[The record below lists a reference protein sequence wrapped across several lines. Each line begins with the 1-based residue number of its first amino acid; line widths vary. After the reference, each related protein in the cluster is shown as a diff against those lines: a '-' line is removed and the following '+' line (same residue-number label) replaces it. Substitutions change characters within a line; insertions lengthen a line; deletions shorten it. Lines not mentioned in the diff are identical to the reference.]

1 MKNQRWFWGVVTA
14 ASLGLGGVALAQGL
28 DNPSRTG
35 PGTSGVAPGTD
46 QYGNM
51 PSPGA
56 PSSPSTRMG
65 KLNDQSQ
72 SGVIDDVNTPAPTAT
87 PPAGDMANGMD
98 KGNPASNENAANTP
112 NDDAHLVAKLH
123 QVNQMEITVG
133 KLAENQAQSKAAR
146 DFGARL
152 VKDHQAA
159 DKKVMSYADKTGI
172 DANAMPQ
179 AGSDEDAKMQEKVD
193 HLRNLTGANFDREFA
208 NMMAD
213 GHRQVIDEVTSAK
226 STVTDPKLK
235 TLLGQLLPT
244 LQKHYQIAQGLVSKS
259 QNNVSSDQ
267 ETGTTPKSTQGRR
280 GTSGGST
287 R

>member
-1 MKNQRWFWGVVTA
+1 MKNRRWFWGVVTA
-14 ASLGLGGVALAQGL
+14 ASLALGGWAFAQGP

-35 PGTSGVAPGTD
+35 PGTSGSAPGTD

-65 KLNDQSQ
+65 KLNDQNP
-72 SGVIDDVNTPAPTAT
+72 SGVIDDVNSPAPAAAPPAAAAT
-87 PPAGDMANGMD
+87 PSGDTANGM
-98 KGNPASNENAANTP
+98 GSANAANAAS
-112 NDDAHLVAKLH
+112 DDAHLVAKLH

-146 DFGARL
+146 DFGAKL
-152 VKDHQAA
+152 VRDHQVA
-159 DKKVMSYADKTGI
+159 DKKLMSYADKTGI

-179 AGSDEDAKMQEKVD
+179 AGSDEDAQMQEKVD
-193 HLRNLTGANFDREFA
+193 HLRNLTGADFDREFA
-208 NMMAD
+208 TMMSD

-235 TLLGQLLPT
+235 SLLGQLLPT
-244 LQKHYQIAQGLVSKS
+244 LQKHYQTAQSLVSKT
-259 QNNVSSDQ
+259 QNVSSDQ
-267 ETGTTPKSTQGRR
+267 ETGTTPKSVQGRH
-280 GTSGGST
+280 GSGST
-287 R
+287 H

>member
-1 MKNQRWFWGVVTA
+1 VVTA
-14 ASLGLGGVALAQGL
+14 GSLAALGGWALAQGP

-46 QYGNM
+46 EYGNM

-65 KLNDQSQ
+65 KLNDQPH
-72 SGVIDDVNTPAPTAT
+72 SGAIDDVNSPAPTAT
-87 PPAGDMANGMD
+87 PPSATNPGGAAAGEMGTGTGTDSA
-98 KGNPASNENAANTP
+98 NAANAP
-112 NDDAHLVAKLH
+112 GDDAHVVAKLH

-133 KLAENQAQSKAAR
+133 KLAENQAQSKQAR

-179 AGSDEDAKMQEKVD
+179 PGSDEEAKMQEKVD
-193 HLRNLTGANFDREFA
+193 HLRNLSGADFDREFA
-208 NMMAD
+208 TMMAD
-213 GHRQVIDEVTSAK
+213 GHRQVIDQVTSAR

-235 TLLGQLLPT
+235 SLLGELLPT
-244 LQKHYQIAQGLVSKS
+244 LQKHYQTAQTLVSKS
-259 QNNVSSDQ
+259 QHVSSDQ
-267 ETGTTPKSTQGRR
+267 ETGTTPKTHQGHH
-280 GTSGGST
+280 GSSGST
-287 R
+287 H